1 MPENTLKAAKIFK
14 ASQTVA
20 VKMSEVR
27 SYFDRSFVI
36 TAENIQAFHDSI
48 SGNKTKYRVDN
59 GVAIIP
65 ITSFIS
71 QYYDFFC
78 WLFDGIAVENIEAQF
93 DDAIADPK
101 IRGII
106 LDINS
111 PGGEIGGVN
120 DLSNKIFESR
130 NKKPII
136 AYVSDEAA
144 SAGYWIASAASKIVT
159 GQTAL
164 VGSIGVYAS
173 FETDD
178 DDKNVK
184 FVSSVSPNKVPDL
197 NEPEGKAQI
206 QAWVNELGSVFV
218 KQVALFRGVPETT
231 VLNDFGKGDI
241 SIASKALGSKM
252 IDVVGNFKTALNL
265 AAGKTKNNNS
275 GNISAKNKIRGNTS
289 MSKIFAKIKKGL
301 RAELVIVDDEDQEAV
316 IPADSMPIS
325 EIDIPWLEQ
334 NLPELVEEL
343 RQQGRDE
350 EAERQG
356 ELDEME
362 PEEASEETEA
372 LMKSIRRDTSISKSD
387 AALKLIKSF
396 KDNPHKTDSGTGDNG
411 PGHVSSNAGAGG
423 NTVVAELKEFKAG
436 AKRARDN
443 RKRARGN

>member
-1 MPENTLKAAKIFK
+1 MKEKDIK
-14 ASQTVA
+14 ASQKILA
-20 VKMSEVR
+20 LKMSEVR
-27 SYFDRSFVI
+27 SYFDRVAKIS
-36 TAENIQAFHDSI
+36 TEKIQAFHDSI
-48 SGNKTKYRVDN
+48 AGNKTKYRVDN

-71 QYYDFFC
+71 QYYDFYC

-144 SAGYWIASAASKIVT
+144 SAGYWIAAAASKIVT

-184 FVSSVSPNKVPDL
+184 FVSSISPNKVPDL

-206 QAWVNELGSVFV
+206 QAWVNELGSIFV

-231 VLNDFGKGDI
+231 VLSDFGKGDI
-241 SIASKALGSKM
+241 SIASKALDSKM
-252 IDVVGNFKTALNL
+252 IDVVGNFKTALSL
-265 AAGKTKNNNS
+265 AAGKNNNS
-275 GNISAKNKIRGNTS
+275 GNISEKNKIRGNKS
-289 MSKIFAKIKKGL
+289 VSKIFAKIKKGL
-301 RAELVIVDDEDQEAV
+301 RAELVIVDDEAQDAV
-316 IPADSMPIS
+316 IPADSMPVS

-350 EAERQG
+350 EAGRQG

-362 PEEASEETEA
+362 PVEASEETAA
-372 LMKSIRRDTSISKSD
+372 LMKSIRRDTSISKSN

-396 KDNPHKTDSGTGDNG
+396 KENPPKTDSGTGNNG

-423 NTVVAELKEFKAG
+423 NTVADELKEFKAG
-436 AKRARDN
+436 AQRARDN